1 METLNRCQICKYYQS
16 GVCVVP
22 LWVEGQLYG
31 GRITKPE
38 KTCDLFETS
47 DALMTMEE
55 ESCR

>member
-1 METLNRCQICKYYQS
+1 MNRCQICKYYQS

-38 KTCDLFETS
+38 RTCDLFETS
-47 DALMTMEE
+47 DTLMTMEE